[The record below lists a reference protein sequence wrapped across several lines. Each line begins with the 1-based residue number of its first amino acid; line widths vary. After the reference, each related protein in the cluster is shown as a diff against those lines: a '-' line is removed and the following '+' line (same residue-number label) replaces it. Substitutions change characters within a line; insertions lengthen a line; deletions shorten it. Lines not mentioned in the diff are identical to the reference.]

1 MDITYR
7 TDKDILY
14 IAVEGRID
22 ASNAAEAEEKIFNI
36 KNNNPGKHIVVDAD
50 KLEYISSA
58 GLRVILKLRK
68 EEPKLAIINVAS
80 DVYEVF
86 DMTGFTDMVTV
97 EKAYQRM
104 SVEGCEFIAKGA
116 NGAVYRYDDETILKT
131 YFAKDALPEIKQER
145 ENARKAFVLGIN
157 TAIPYGIVRVDDG
170 YGTVTELLNA
180 VSVTK
185 MIRKN
190 PDDLSEAAKY
200 YIDMLKS
207 IHAITVEDGEV
218 PDMKETALAWADFVA
233 PHLPEEQGKKL
244 RDLIEAV
251 PKRNTLMHGDYHTN
265 NIMVQNGEP
274 LLIDMDT
281 LCMGHPVF
289 ELGSMFNA
297 FVGYSELDHQNMMD
311 FFGYSFETAGRFF
324 NMSLKMYLGTED
336 EAVCQSV
343 AEKAMIVGYTRMLR
357 RAIRRPQE
365 ADSPAKIA
373 RCKEMLAQLL
383 AKTDSICFDC

>member
-1 MDITYR
+1 MNVTYR
-7 TDKDILY
+7 IDKDILY
-14 IAVEGRID
+14 ISVEGRID
-22 ASNAAEAEEKIFNI
+22 VSNAAEAEEEIFNI
-36 KNNNPGKHIVVDAD
+36 KNDNPGKHTVVDAD

-58 GLRVILKLRK
+58 GLRVILRLRK

-104 SVEGCEFIAKGA
+104 SVDGCEFIAKGA

-157 TAIPYGIVRVDDG
+157 TAIPYGIVRVDEG

-180 VSVTK
+180 TSVTK
-185 MIRKN
+185 MIRNN

-207 IHAITVEDGEV
+207 IHAIEVEDGDV

-244 RDLIEAV
+244 RALVEAV
-251 PKRNTLMHGDYHTN
+251 PKQYTLMHGDYHTN

-297 FVGYSELDHQNMMD
+297 FIGYSELDHQITMD
-311 FFGYSFETAGRFF
+311 FFGYTHESAEKFWD
-324 NMSLKMYLGTED
+324 MSLKMYLGTED
-336 EAVCQSV
+336 DEVCRSV
-343 AEKAMIVGYTRMLR
+343 AEKAMIIGYTRMLR
-357 RAIRRPQE
+357 RAIRRPEE

-373 RCKEMLAQLL
+373 RCKEMLAYLL
-383 AKTDSICFDC
+383 SKVDTLIF